1 MPTATATGQCPRWC
15 TGAHVSGAPGIAF
28 YHASEPA
35 SVPVSR
41 LGGAHGPD
49 RIDVQ
54 AAQYLPD
61 EPTEPAW
68 SPAIEIAVHA
78 DGRYRLI
85 GLTPD
90 EARTLATLL
99 TRAADLLT
107 PPGPGDRP
115 RPASAERREPR

>member
-1 MPTATATGQCPRWC
+1 MPTATAAGQCPRWC
-15 TGAHVSGAPGIAF
+15 AGAHVSGAPETAF

-41 LGGAHGPD
+41 PGAHGPD

-61 EPTEPAW
+61 EPTEAAW
-68 SPAIEIAVHA
+68 SSAIEIAVHA

-107 PPGPGDRP
+107 APAARQPPVPGQR
-115 RPASAERREPR
+115 